1 MLAEKN
7 EFIKQSIVTLKELTA
22 DEKAKMQME
31 ARERYRR
38 DWVAGMELVREE
50 SREEIEALQ
59 NDLQKSQDDLQKS
72 QRENHKLLVESARK
86 DVLIQKADEESA
98 RKDALIQKAD
108 EESARKDEEIRLLK
122 AQLAKANRND

>member
-38 DWVAGMELVREE
+38 DWAAGMELVREE

-72 QRENHKLLVESARK
+72 RDDLQKSQNNLEKSQRENDKLLAESARK
-86 DVLIQKADEESA
+86 DVLIQKADEE
-98 RKDALIQKAD
+98 
-108 EESARKDEEIRLLK
+108 IRLLK
-122 AQLAKANRND
+122 AQLEKANRND

>member
-38 DWVAGMELVREE
+38 DWEAGMELVREE

-59 NDLQKSQDDLQKS
+59 NDLQKSQEDLQKS
-72 QRENHKLLVESARK
+72 QEDLQKSQNDLQKFQNNLDKSQRENDKLLAESAK
-86 DVLIQKADEESA
+86 
-98 RKDALIQKAD
+98 
-108 EESARKDEEIRLLK
+108 KDEEIRLLK
-122 AQLAKANRND
+122 AQLAKVNRNN

>member
-38 DWVAGMELVREE
+38 DWEAGMELVREE

-59 NDLQKSQDDLQKS
+59 NELQKSQVDLQKSQEDLQKS
-72 QRENHKLLVESARK
+72 QNDLQKFQNNLDKSQRENDKLLAESAK
-86 DVLIQKADEESA
+86 
-98 RKDALIQKAD
+98 
-108 EESARKDEEIRLLK
+108 KDEEIRLLK
-122 AQLAKANRND
+122 AQLAKVNRNN

>member
-1 MLAEKN
+1 MLADKN

-38 DWVAGMELVREE
+38 DWEAGMELVREE

-59 NDLQKSQDDLQKS
+59 NDLQKSQEDLQKS
-72 QRENHKLLVESARK
+72 QEDLQKSQNDLQKFQNNLDKSQRENDKLLAESAK
-86 DVLIQKADEESA
+86 
-98 RKDALIQKAD
+98 
-108 EESARKDEEIRLLK
+108 KDEEIRLLK
-122 AQLAKANRND
+122 AQLAKVNRNN